1 MVDRISLS
9 LVKSKNDDIARSS
22 NEGACVN
29 ARGYLRQRRQ
39 RHSVGNARVIT

>member
-22 NEGACVN
+22 IVGACVN
-29 ARGYLRQRRQ
+29 AREYLRQRRQ
-39 RHSVGNARVIT
+39 SHSVGVIT